1 MLAAE
6 RSRSGKQMIPAV
18 EPSFAL
24 AVVESVVS
32 CLPCRAILS
41 ATRTWSRRQA
51 PETPWDPVL
60 PGGYC
65 PDEDDYD
72 PRNPECILPAAAGE
86 ISRRSKELLDAQT
99 ARLEAFVVRRPL
111 DGSRIAEHYR
121 RVASELRAEAAGGLT
136 PSCSATSLC
145 SLEPAVQCCSLEDMC
160 DTCDTSSCV
169 RRVSSCSTCDT
180 GLPLS
185 PTRSRGTS
193 PSFGDDEAVA
203 SAEEDAKLDVVV
215 AVPAIARSKSEPVCF
230 KPSRR
235 VHSFSLRDVFEEED
249 PPRLRRGLPGQRL
262 SIQAPRRPAA
272 QGNRSLRIRRSLLDD
287 RREGFVEGCA
297 LWLLENTF
305 LGKAF
310 GAASEAR

>member
-1 MLAAE
+1 MRMAVE

-18 EPSFAL
+18 GQSFAL
-24 AVVESVVS
+24 TVVESVGS
-32 CLPCRAILS
+32 CLPCREILS
-41 ATRTWSRRQA
+41 ATRTWSRKQA
-51 PETPWDPVL
+51 PETPWDPAL

-72 PRNPECILPAAAGE
+72 PRNPECILPAAVDE

-121 RVASELRAEAAGGLT
+121 RVASESRAEAAGGLT
-136 PSCSATSLC
+136 TSCSATSPC
-145 SLEPAVQCCSLEDMC
+145 SLDMC
-160 DTCDTSSCV
+160 DTCDTSSYV
-169 RRVSSCSTCDT
+169 RHVSSCFTCDT

-193 PSFGDDEAVA
+193 LSFGDGESVA

-215 AVPAIARSKSEPVCF
+215 AVPAIVRSKSESVCF
-230 KPSRR
+230 KPSR
-235 VHSFSLRDVFEEED
+235 FSLRDVFEEED

-287 RREGFVEGCA
+287 RSEGFVEGCA
-297 LWLLENTF
+297 LWLLEHTF

-310 GAASEAR
+310 GAVSEADRKSVV